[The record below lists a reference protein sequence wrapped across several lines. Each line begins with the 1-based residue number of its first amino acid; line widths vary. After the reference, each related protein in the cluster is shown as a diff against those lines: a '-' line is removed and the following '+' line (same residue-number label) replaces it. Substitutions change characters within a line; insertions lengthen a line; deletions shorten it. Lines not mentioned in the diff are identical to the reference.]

1 MTKVVVLDAGHGG
14 HDPGAVANGLKEK
27 DLTLDIVKRTINKLK
42 KYNVKVIAT
51 RTTDKFISLSGRA
64 STANRNKA
72 DLFVSVHINSGG
84 GTGFESFIYNGSIQS
99 STKSFQHTLHKA
111 IMNKINVKDRGKK
124 SANFAV
130 VRETNMPA
138 VLTENLFVDGDNKSL
153 NKNSVLDNLAQG
165 HADGIAEFLG
175 LKKSSTS
182 SKSKPINKPSKPT
195 KTPGKSLG
203 LVDWMKSKGMD
214 SSYSNRKKLAAQYGI
229 KGYKGTASQN
239 NKLLSKLKAGK
250 PKPSKPSKPT
260 KKGDQTTNSIVD
272 YLKSIGENSSLSNRK
287 KLAKKYGISNYS
299 GTSAQNTKLLK
310 AMRGG
315 AVPKKKTTTALK
327 VGNTVTLKKSATHF
341 ATGQSILN
349 SAKGKK
355 YKILQ
360 VKSDRVLLDN
370 IMSWVK
376 KSDVQ

>member
-1 MTKVVVLDAGHGG
+1 MMTIMFLEMIKMTKIVVLDAGHGG
-14 HDPGAVANGLKEK
+14 HDPGAQSGGLKEK

-138 VLTENLFVDGDNKSL
+138 VLTENLFVDGENKTL
-153 NKNSVLDNLAQG
+153 NKNSVLDNLTQG
-165 HADGIAEFLG
+165 HADGIAEFIG
-175 LKKSSTS
+175 LKKISTS
-182 SKSKPINKPSKPT
+182 SKSKPIKKPSKPN
-195 KTPGKSLG
+195 KTPGKSLD

-239 NKLLSKLKAGK
+239 NKLLSK
-250 PKPSKPSKPT
+250 
-260 KKGDQTTNSIVD
+260 
-272 YLKSIGENSSLSNRK
+272 
-287 KLAKKYGISNYS
+287 
-299 GTSAQNTKLLK
+299 
-310 AMRGG
+310 
-315 AVPKKKTTTALK
+315 
-327 VGNTVTLKKSATHF
+327 
-341 ATGQSILN
+341 
-349 SAKGKK
+349 
-355 YKILQ
+355 
-360 VKSDRVLLDN
+360 
-370 IMSWVK
+370 
-376 KSDVQ
+376 

>member
-1 MTKVVVLDAGHGG
+1 MAKIVVLDAGHGG
-14 HDPGAVANGLKEK
+14 HDPGAQSGGLREK

-64 STANRNKA
+64 NIANKNKA

-99 STKSFQHTLHKA
+99 STKSFQNTLHKA
-111 IMNKINVKDRGKK
+111 IMNKISVNDRGKK

-153 NKNSVLDNLAQG
+153 NQGSVLDNLAQG

-175 LKKSSTS
+175 LKKSSNTKPPKPTQS
-182 SKSKPINKPSKPT
+182 SKPSTKPNNE
-195 KTPGKSLG
+195 LG
-203 LVDWMKSKGMD
+203 LVDWMKANKMD
-214 SSYSNRKKLAAQYGI
+214 SSFNNRKKLAAQYGI

-250 PKPSKPSKPT
+250 PKPSKPSKPA

-287 KLAKKYGISNYS
+287 MLAKKYGISNYS

-315 AVPKKKTTTALK
+315 STPSIPKKTTALK
-327 VGNTVTLKKSATHF
+327 VGNIVTLKKSATRF
-341 ATGQSILN
+341 ATGQSILD
-349 SAKGKK
+349 SVKGKR

-360 VKSDRVLLDN
+360 VKSDRVLLDK
-370 IMSWVK
+370 IMSWVN